1 MKFVSSWVTWK
12 KQIQELSDETP
23 TDKVVPNEF
32 QVKI

>member
-1 MKFVSSWVTWK
+1 MWCLAGLPGK